1 MNTVLVN
8 IDKEL
13 NALAKAVAAVTTDVR
28 PISIAHNNWQFPAV
42 TIPEVAEEAVNIS
55 RLIKAKG
62 SLISDE
68 AVKSFESFVEKLT
81 FLRVNT
87 VPQMW
92 GSPQVAVPAYL
103 ATLQVL
109 RTSLENAFSKEINSS
124 ELAQATVTL
133 KRVRQRLRTLEIA
146 LDEVEPKTVNLAT
159 MVSDIEHAHSAA
171 DQLPTDLE
179 DLRSKQTEMAAL
191 LNKAELDLNGIA
203 NLKLDAG
210 NAFGDIKATKLDIT
224 DVLTHANETLEKC
237 ESAYSASTSVGLG
250 AAFSERSQ
258 ALLISIR
265 WWVAGLIAALLTGGY
280 FGIERLNS
288 MAQLLKDP
296 KLSSEGI
303 MLNLL
308 LTLLSVGGSVWFA
321 WLSTRQVGQRFKLAE
336 DYAFKASISR
346 AYEGYRK
353 EANRIDPALEAK
365 LLRSA
370 LDRLDEQPIRFVEQG
385 NHASPLHEML
395 ASETVR
401 DAIKLIPEFATN
413 VQNLAKD
420 ALSAVKT
427 GNKAAPVL
435 STERPI
441 KPTSS
446 E

>member
-1 MNTVLVN
+1 
-8 IDKEL
+8 
-13 NALAKAVAAVTTDVR
+13 
-28 PISIAHNNWQFPAV
+28 
-42 TIPEVAEEAVNIS
+42 
-55 RLIKAKG
+55 
-62 SLISDE
+62 
-68 AVKSFESFVEKLT
+68 
-81 FLRVNT
+81 
-87 VPQMW
+87 
-92 GSPQVAVPAYL
+92 
-103 ATLQVL
+103 
-109 RTSLENAFSKEINSS
+109 
-124 ELAQATVTL
+124 
-133 KRVRQRLRTLEIA
+133 
-146 LDEVEPKTVNLAT
+146 
-159 MVSDIEHAHSAA
+159 
-171 DQLPTDLE
+171 
-179 DLRSKQTEMAAL
+179 
-191 LNKAELDLNGIA
+191 
-203 NLKLDAG
+203 
-210 NAFGDIKATKLDIT
+210 
-224 DVLTHANETLEKC
+224 
-237 ESAYSASTSVGLG
+237 
-250 AAFSERSQ
+250 
-258 ALLISIR
+258 
-265 WWVAGLIAALLTGGY
+265 
-280 FGIERLNS
+280 

-296 KLSSEGI
+296 KLSTEGI

-401 DAIKLIPEFATN
+401 DAVKLIPEFATN

-427 GNKAAPVL
+427 GSKAAPEL